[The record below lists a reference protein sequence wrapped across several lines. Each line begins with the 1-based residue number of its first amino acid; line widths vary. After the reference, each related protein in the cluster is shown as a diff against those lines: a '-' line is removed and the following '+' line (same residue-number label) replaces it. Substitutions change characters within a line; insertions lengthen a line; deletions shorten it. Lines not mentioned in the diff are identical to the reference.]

1 MKVRA
6 NMKLLVTLLAGIGF
20 AVSAFA
26 QQAPSLIG
34 TWNGETNDAVIGEG
48 RIYPG
53 GTAGQVRFLKEKIS
67 YKLDKQEGRAFSG
80 VAVIKGSSI
89 PLVGSLSGDLTSG
102 VMATKQGTTTF
113 KILDSNKI
121 ALCFSTTTI
130 DPANKNADSGKLSYL
145 PSRISLNPL
154 IVSFTVTYFP
164 FIPVNCSATVN
175 D

>member
-1 MKVRA
+1 MKVRS

-20 AVSAFA
+20 TVSAFA
-26 QQAPSLIG
+26 QQAPNLIG

-113 KILDSNKI
+113 RILDPNKI

-130 DPANKNADSGKLSYL
+130 DPANKNAGPVADCHEI
-145 PSRISLNPL
+145 SRK
-154 IVSFTVTYFP
+154 
-164 FIPVNCSATVN
+164 
-175 D
+175 